1 MLFRRLRYFAAVV
14 ECGTFTEAAKRCKVS
29 QSAVSQQVAAL
40 ESSLGV
46 TLLEREG
53 RGFRLT
59 PAGEHLYK
67 KGFRLTPAGEHLY
80 KNGTLLL
87 QQADKLCAETVRL
100 AD

>member
-1 MLFRRLRYFAAVV
+1 MLLRRLRYFTAVV
-14 ECGTFTEAAKRCKVS
+14 ECGTFTGAAERCKVS

-46 TLLEREG
+46 SLLEREG

-59 PAGEHLYK
+59 PAGEYLYK
-67 KGFRLTPAGEHLY
+67 HGIP
-80 KNGTLLL
+80 LLK
-87 QQADKLCAETVRL
+87 QFEKLCSETVRL

>member
-1 MLFRRLRYFAAVV
+1 MLFRRFRYFAAVV

-53 RGFRLT
+53 RGV
-59 PAGEHLYK
+59 
-67 KGFRLTPAGEHLY
+67 RLTPAGEHLY

-87 QQADKLCAETVRL
+87 QQADKLCAEIVRL

>member
-1 MLFRRLRYFAAVV
+1 MLFRRFRYFVAVV

-53 RGFRLT
+53 RGV
-59 PAGEHLYK
+59 K
-67 KGFRLTPAGEHLY
+67 LTPAGEHLY

>member
-29 QSAVSQQVAAL
+29 QFAVSQQVAAL

-46 TLLEREG
+46 ILLEREG
-53 RGFRLT
+53 R
-59 PAGEHLYK
+59 
-67 KGFRLTPAGEHLY
+67 GFRLTPAGEHLY

-100 AD
+100 TD

>member
-14 ECGTFTEAAKRCKVS
+14 ECGTFTEAAKRCKVSQSAVSQHKVS

-67 KGFRLTPAGEHLY
+67 
-80 KNGTLLL
+80 NGTLLL